1 MNSCSAVGAPPG
13 PSPGPGRMG
22 NSNDMRRP
30 RREVGF
36 VHMCVPMCTCKE
48 WEQEVEIGAGGVST
62 GRRYSVGSQL
72 SHLKI
77 PLGGEGLLADV
88 ALEGLVACV
97 GAHVDLQRR
106 AGAEVTPTD
115 VAEVLVI
122 HRRIQTG
129 AGWAGGHERLLKVQR
144 TSGKAMRICKVGGRM
159 GIEE

>member
-1 MNSCSAVGAPPG
+1 MGAHVHLQ
-13 PSPGPGRMG
+13 RMG
-22 NSNDMRRP
+22 TRSGNWG
-30 RREVGF
+30 V
-36 VHMCVPMCTCKE
+36 
-48 WEQEVEIGAGGVST
+48 GVST
-62 GRRYSVGSQL
+62 GRRYSGGRQL
-72 SHLKI
+72 SHLEI

-129 AGWAGGHERLLKVQR
+129 AGWSGGHERLLKVQR
-144 TSGKAMRICKVGGRM
+144 TSGKAMGICKVGG
-159 GIEE
+159 GKNGN